1 MIEPT
6 EQEIEQATA
15 ECIADGVVYEVKFL
29 DRDDATVMSCKLGE
43 LALERARR
51 KLLERKLGEVQHALE
66 DQARQTGE
74 LITTLVNNATSVQQ
88 MQVAEMQRKVSDL
101 EREIA
106 RRPDPMPNFQ
116 SVYDW
121 SLQPDEIDY
130 EPKDVFGLE
139 KRLEM
144 RPLAGPR
151 REGDSDVEEPKGQ

>member
-43 LALERARR
+43 
-51 KLLERKLGEVQHALE
+51 VQHALE

-74 LITTLVNNATSVQQ
+74 LITVLVNNATSVQQ

-116 SVYDW
+116 SVYDQ

-130 EPKDVFGLE
+130 EPKDVFGFE